1 MIDSQRIEI
10 PSVGYYGNYYKFL
23 PIIVTL
29 GLKKQNDTG
38 LSDIFGPFYYF
49 TDFTG
54 AFRQGAWT
62 HNYKQRKVYG
72 KEIADENGKII
83 KGGIVRFALF
93 MNNTKVILDKYKSKI
108 SDIKLTKK
116 NEWAKNFQS
125 IYLGRIPK
133 INGSVWEIN
142 PKYIIK
148 DYEQQI
154 PLSMHLI
161 NMDSLKS
168 TWDPLYTKYEIE

>member
-1 MIDSQRIEI
+1 
-10 PSVGYYGNYYKFL
+10 
-23 PIIVTL
+23 
-29 GLKKQNDTG
+29 
-38 LSDIFGPFYYF
+38 
-49 TDFTG
+49 
-54 AFRQGAWT
+54 
-62 HNYKQRKVYG
+62 VYG
-72 KEIADENGKII
+72 REISDENGKII

-93 MNNTKVILDKYKSKI
+93 MNNTKVLLDKYKSKI
-108 SDIKLTKK
+108 SDIKLTKN
-116 NEWAKNFQS
+116 NEWVKHFQS
-125 IYLGRIPK
+125 LYLGRIPK

>member
-54 AFRQGAWT
+54 AFRQGGWT